1 MTRWKS
7 LMTMAAMLTI
17 GTASAAAA
25 DIEAGKPAPNFSA
38 QDASGKTRSLS
49 EFNGKFVVLEWFNPD
64 CPFSKKQYDSGTIQ
78 QLQKQSTDKGVVW
91 LTIDSSAP
99 GKQGH
104 LTGEQ
109 AQAVIAE
116 RKASPTAVLLDPDG
130 AVGKLYGAKTTPH
143 MFVIDPKG
151 VVIYHGAI
159 DDQPTLDAA
168 AAKNAHNYVQ
178 TALDE
183 AMAGKPVT
191 VKPTQPYGCSVKYQ

>member
-1 MTRWKS
+1 MARGMS
-7 LMTMAAMLTI
+7 LIAIAATLAI
-17 GTASAAAA
+17 APPLAVAAE
-25 DIEAGKPAPNFSA
+25 IEVGKPAPVFSA
-38 QDASGKTRSLS
+38 QDATGKTRSLS
-49 EFNGKFVVLEWFNPD
+49 EFAGKFVVLEWFNPD
-64 CPFSKKQYDSGTIQ
+64 CPFSKKQYADGAIQ
-78 QLQKQSTDKGVVW
+78 QLQKRSTDKGVVW

-109 AQAVIAE
+109 AQAVMAQ

-130 AVGKLYGAKTTPH
+130 TVGKLYGAKTTPH

-168 AAKNAHNYVQ
+168 AAKGAHNYVQ
-178 TALDE
+178 EALDE

>member
-7 LMTMAAMLTI
+7 LVTMAAMLTI
-17 GTASAAAA
+17 GAASAAAA
-25 DIEAGKPAPNFSA
+25 DIEVGKPAPNFSA

-49 EFNGKFVVLEWFNPD
+49 EFKGKFVVLEWFNPD
-64 CPFSKKQYDSGTIQ
+64 CPFSKKQYADGAIQ
-78 QLQKQSTDKGVVW
+78 QLQKQYTDKGVVW
-91 LTIDSSAP
+91 LTIDSAAP

-151 VVIYHGAI
+151 AVIYHGAI
-159 DDQPTLDAA
+159 DDKPSLDAA
-168 AAKNAHNYVQ
+168 EAKTAHNYVQ
-178 TALDE
+178 AALDE